1 MKIQTGDVIK
11 GYDVYTVC
19 EKKYYGVALARKVED
34 EKVSFAVFEY
44 YASEDKD
51 NGSGFWEYFNDE
63 REAQMRFFERMPIS
77 LDKYDVA
84 DRVTYELL
92 KEEAENNIALY
103 VFHTIDVT
111 YEEVLHLQHMF
122 DVDEVIRLYRIHKD
136 WTTAIDYYIGMHG
149 IKE

>member
-1 MKIQTGDVIK
+1 MKIQTGDIVK
-11 GYDVYTVC
+11 GYEVYTVC
-19 EKKYYGVALARKVED
+19 ELKYYGVALARKLED

-44 YASEDKD
+44 YASEDKES
-51 NGSGFWEYFNDE
+51 GSGFWEYFTDE

-92 KEEAENNIALY
+92 KEEAENNIAHY
-103 VFHTIDVT
+103 VFHTTDVT

-122 DVDEVIRLYRIHKD
+122 NVDEVIRLYRIYKD
-136 WTTAIDYYIGMHG
+136 WAVAIDRYIEGNG
-149 IKE
+149 INE